1 MSLRRKFSQNK
12 QLTTKFD
19 ELVQIANIL
28 CSHYKS
34 LPVDF
39 GIDLAFFFLSDPF
52 TKQIMKEYHNTDPT
66 FDEYKYAYGEPDQSK
81 VKTILIMKCRKGL
94 FLPSI
99 FARKRYLRRLF
110 KNILYL

>member
-1 MSLRRKFSQNK
+1 MQPYN
-12 QLTTKFD
+12 
-19 ELVQIANIL
+19 
-28 CSHYKS
+28 S

-39 GIDLAFFFLSDPF
+39 GIDLAFFILSDPF

-81 VKTILIMKCRKGL
+81 VKTIFIMKCRKGL
-94 FLPSI
+94 FRPKI
-99 FARKRYLRRLF
+99 FTRKRYLRWLF

>member
-1 MSLRRKFSQNK
+1 MNWFKSQIFYAAITNPC
-12 QLTTKFD
+12 QST
-19 ELVQIANIL
+19 LVLIL
-28 CSHYKS
+28 
-34 LPVDF
+34 L
-39 GIDLAFFFLSDPF
+39 FFLSDPF

>member
-1 MSLRRKFSQNK
+1 MNWFKSQIFYAVITNPC
-12 QLTTKFD
+12 QST
-19 ELVQIANIL
+19 LVLIL
-28 CSHYKS
+28 
-34 LPVDF
+34 L
-39 GIDLAFFFLSDPF
+39 FFLSDPF

-94 FLPSI
+94 FRPSI

>member
-1 MSLRRKFSQNK
+1 MNWFKSQIFYAAITNPC
-12 QLTTKFD
+12 QST
-19 ELVQIANIL
+19 LVLIL
-28 CSHYKS
+28 
-34 LPVDF
+34 L
-39 GIDLAFFFLSDPF
+39 FFLLSDPF